1 MNAKRTTLLASCLF
15 IGIIASAK
23 TYTITSPDGRLKA
36 EVSDGVEYCVYC
48 DEQPLMQNCHIGL
61 SIESEGTQNRILS
74 AKKQPAQRTESIDA
88 PFYRQSHIEASYNQ
102 LTLDL
107 GKGIRL
113 EFRAY
118 NEGLAYRFTS
128 AKKGDFIVENETA
141 DFNFVDDFTA
151 YLPHTNN
158 KERPFATSF
167 ENTYEVAPLSQC
179 DPLQAF
185 VPVTVDCNSCKVTL
199 MEADLEAYPG
209 MFVTAGDKSLKAL
222 FAQYPKTTDY
232 WPWRRQLYVTST
244 ENYIAKCKGTRTFP
258 WRIIA
263 VSHEDREMPV
273 NNLVYLLASPNRIG
287 DTSWVKPGKVAW
299 DWWNDW
305 GLSHVTFPVGINND
319 TYKYYIDF
327 ASKYGLEYI
336 ILDEGWYD
344 PKSGDMLTTVPEI
357 DLPELVKYGQ
367 ERNVGI
373 VLWTVFN
380 VLDDQLDEACR
391 LYEEMGI
398 RGFKPDFMDRDDQT
412 AVEMLYR
419 VAQKSAEHHLFLDCH
434 GIFKPTGINR
444 TYPNILNYESIFGME
459 QTKWTKHDEADMP
472 LFDVTFPFIRM
483 QTGFLDFTPGGMRN
497 ATKADYQPIYSNPL
511 TMGTRCHQAAMYVIY
526 DSPFTMLADSPSAYE
541 KDPAFTSFI
550 ASIPT
555 QFDQTVIPLGKM
567 GEYLVSARRCGD
579 TWYVAGQTNW
589 EGRTLHLDLDFLAS
603 GLWDADLL
611 LDGGNA
617 DKVAS
622 DYLFS
627 KEQNLSSSSS
637 LNLRLASGGGFVVI
651 LRKQQ

>member
-1 MNAKRTTLLASCLF
+1 MNTRRTILSALCLLFGTVSF
-15 IGIIASAK
+15 AK
-23 TYTITSPDGRLKA
+23 TYTLSSPDGRLTA
-36 EVSDGVEYCVYC
+36 EVSDGLSLSVAC
-48 DEQPLMQNCHIGL
+48 DGQTLLQDCHIGL
-61 SIESEGTQNRILS
+61 SIEGEGTQTRILS
-74 AKKQPAQRTESIDA
+74 AKQAGQKKESIDA
-88 PFYRQSHIEASYNQ
+88 PFYRQSHIEATYNA
-102 LTLDL
+102 LTLEL
-107 GKGIRL
+107 GKGLKL

-118 NEGLAYRFTS
+118 DEGIAYRFTS
-128 AKKGDFIVENETA
+128 AKKGDFIVENEVA
-141 DFNFVDDFTA
+141 EFRFVDDFTA
-151 YLPHTNN
+151 YLTHTNN

-167 ENTYEVAPLSQC
+167 ENIYEVAPLGQC

-185 VPVTVDCNSCKVTL
+185 LPSCVDCGSCKVTL

-222 FAQYPKTTDY
+222 FAQYPKETDY
-232 WPWRRQLYVTST
+232 WPWRKQLYVKDTFP
-244 ENYIAKCKGTRTFP
+244 YIAKCKGTRTFP

-263 VSHEDREMPV
+263 VSHDDREMPV
-273 NNLVYLLASPNRIG
+273 NNLVYLLGSPNRIG

-305 GLSHVTFPVGINND
+305 GLSHVSFPVGINND

-327 ASKYGLEYI
+327 ASKYGIEYI

-357 DLPELVKYGQ
+357 DLPELVKYGR
-367 ERNVGI
+367 EKNVGI

-380 VLDDQLDEACR
+380 VLDDQLEEACR
-391 LYEEMGI
+391 IYEEMGI

-419 VAQKSAEHHLFLDCH
+419 VAEKAAEHHLFLDCH

-444 TYPNILNYESIFGME
+444 TFPNVLNYESIFGME

-483 QTGFLDFTPGGMRN
+483 QTGFCDFTPGGMRN

-526 DSPFTMLADSPSAYE
+526 DSPFTMLADSPTAYE
-541 KDPAFTSFI
+541 QDPAFTSFI

-555 QFDQTVIPLGKM
+555 EFDETRIPLGKV
-567 GEYLVSARRCGD
+567 GEYIVSARRNGD
-579 TWYVAGQTNW
+579 TWYVGGQTNW
-589 EGRTLHLDLDFLAS
+589 QNRSLHLDLDFLS
-603 GLWDADLL
+603 DGTWEADLL

-627 KEQNLSSSSS
+627 KEENVTSSSSF
-637 LNLRLASGGGFVVI
+637 NLPMASGGGFVLI
-651 LRKQQ
+651 LRPQQ